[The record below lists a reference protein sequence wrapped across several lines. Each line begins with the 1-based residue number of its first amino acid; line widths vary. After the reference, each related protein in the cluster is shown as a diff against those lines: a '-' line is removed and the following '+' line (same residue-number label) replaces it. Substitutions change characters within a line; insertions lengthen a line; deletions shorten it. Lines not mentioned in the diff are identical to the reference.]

1 MEKVKSVP
9 LTRLKV
15 FGDWTQAP
23 LGALL
28 QAQDTSDGAVIIG
41 MRCELK
47 LSGVPLACFLV
58 LDGANRGLLLEAGRV
73 RGSALDVSS
82 MLEVRAG
89 DLALV
94 PFTQDF
100 FNVYGIV
107 CEHGAGSGHFLV
119 RAKMQSNTR
128 AFVWLRDPSG
138 NEPTG
143 TAITEAVPDLLM
155 VGVTEV
161 GELPTGLVSGC
172 ADVVTNAG

>member
-1 MEKVKSVP
+1 MEKVDSVP
-9 LTRLKV
+9 LAKLKV

-28 QAQDTSDGAVIIG
+28 QGHDTSAGDVILG

-47 LSGVPLACFLV
+47 LSGVPLPCFLV
-58 LDGANRGLLLEAGRV
+58 LDGPNRGLLLEAGGV
-73 RGSALDVSS
+73 RGAALDVSS
-82 MLEVRAG
+82 ILEVRVA

-94 PFTQDF
+94 PLTQDF
-100 FNVYGIV
+100 FSVYGIV

-119 RAKMQSNTR
+119 RAKMRSNAR

-143 TAITEAVPDLLM
+143 TAITEAVPDLLI
-155 VGVTEV
+155 VGVTELS
-161 GELPTGLVSGC
+161 ELPKH
-172 ADVVTNAG
+172 